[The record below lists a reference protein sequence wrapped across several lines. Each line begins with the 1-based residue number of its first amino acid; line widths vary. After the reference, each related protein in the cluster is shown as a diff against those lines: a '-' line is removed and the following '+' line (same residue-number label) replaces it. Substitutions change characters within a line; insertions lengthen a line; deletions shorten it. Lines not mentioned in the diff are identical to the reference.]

1 MSPNL
6 HFSCQRNISIRKPTQ
21 QFNKIRQLFAT
32 FRVKVP
38 ISPKIL
44 HFYMNLGSAMNNL
57 GQKKIR
63 SEAFLYFFYAVKDAK
78 KRHFRLPVLTMT
90 EQGRSIRSLGCDVRG
105 VTCCRVLESYDCWY
119 NASWILSE
127 QSSSLQRASICKSIV
142 RAFLSDWACQPKRYV
157 AVNHKLR
164 MLW

>member
-1 MSPNL
+1 MEDSQDLLKKLKVN
-6 HFSCQRNISIRKPTQ
+6 TQ
-21 QFNKIRQLFAT
+21 NALI
-32 FRVKVP
+32 KVP

-57 GQKKIR
+57 RQKKIR

-105 VTCCRVLESYDCWY
+105 VTCCRILECFH
-119 NASWILSE
+119 
-127 QSSSLQRASICKSIV
+127 KIV
-142 RAFLSDWACQPKRYV
+142 F
-157 AVNHKLR
+157 
-164 MLW
+164 

>member
-1 MSPNL
+1 MKHVFVKYLRTLIQRSL
-6 HFSCQRNISIRKPTQ
+6 FHFNVISIS
-21 QFNKIRQLFAT
+21 L
-32 FRVKVP
+32 KVP

-57 GQKKIR
+57 RQKKIR

-105 VTCCRVLESYDCWY
+105 VTCCRVLESYDC
-119 NASWILSE
+119 
-127 QSSSLQRASICKSIV
+127 
-142 RAFLSDWACQPKRYV
+142 
-157 AVNHKLR
+157 
-164 MLW
+164 